1 MGTRESQSDAQTS
14 ANNQSN
20 YKALKLTN
28 QEQEDEN
35 FPKNLKHT
43 RRDFSLLRT
52 YFDDPNG
59 QKIASGA
66 ANLPS
71 KFEQNPTVN
80 ESGIGVL
87 VGLLCGIR
95 DFLSLFFSLFLIVV
109 LSQNLLTLTTLI

>member
-1 MGTRESQSDAQTS
+1 MHCR
-14 ANNQSN
+14 
-20 YKALKLTN
+20 
-28 QEQEDEN
+28 
-35 FPKNLKHT
+35 H
-43 RRDFSLLRT
+43 DFSQTRT
-52 YFDDPNG
+52 DFDDPNG
-59 QKIASGA
+59 ETVAPGA